1 MTDLAPTAPPHAPG
15 AARLTPEE
23 RRQRRMILLLLA
35 PALAVVGL
43 LLIGPLLWMGWQSF
57 RGADGFTLMHYQR
70 FLTDT
75 VYLTSFV
82 QTFRIAFVVT
92 LAALLIGYPIAYV
105 AAKSSG
111 IWPPIILGMVLLP
124 FWTSVLVRAYAWLI
138 LLQRRG
144 IVNTAL
150 TEMGLIDQPLILV
163 NNEFGTVIA
172 TLHILLPFMV
182 LPLYATMKK
191 IPSEL
196 EMAGSSLGAGGGLV
210 FRAVFLPLSLPG
222 VIAGSVLVF
231 VLTLGFYITPELLG
245 GGRTFLVS
253 MLVSRNIELYNE
265 WGAASSISMVL
276 LALVFLIFRLAS
288 LLIPFERIMGTK

>member
-1 MTDLAPTAPPHAPG
+1 MTDTT
-15 AARLTPEE
+15 TPEE
-23 RRQRRMILLLLA
+23 RRERRMILALLA
-35 PALAVVGL
+35 PALIVVGL
-43 LLIGPLLWMGWQSF
+43 LLITPLIWMAWQSF
-57 RGADGFTLMHYQR
+57 RGPDGFTLTHYAR
-70 FLTDT
+70 FLTDG
-75 VYLTSFV
+75 VYLSSFL
-82 QTFRIAFVVT
+82 QTFRIAFLVT
-92 LAALLIGYPIAYV
+92 IASIVIGYPIAYV
-105 AAKSSG
+105 AAKSQG

-150 TEMGLIDQPLILV
+150 TKAGIIDQPLILV

-196 EMAGSSLGAGGGLV
+196 EMAGASLGGGGGLV
-210 FRAVFLPLSLPG
+210 FRSVFLPLSMPG

-253 MLVSRNIELYNE
+253 MLVSRNIEIYNE
-265 WGAASSISMVL
+265 WGAASSISVVL
-276 LALVFLIFRLAS
+276 MALVFAIFRLAS
-288 LLIPFERIMGTK
+288 MIIPFERIMGTR